1 MAYKMNRL
9 DPENYSE
16 DILRV
21 VEALRLP
28 SGDDPM
34 FQGSSALKVVYP
46 SDYDLAQY
54 VKVQR
59 DMKRD
64 FQAVIRKLM
73 KLRDAHIG
81 DIKSGEIPEL
91 KVIPDNTNSR
101 NYNGRRQGFLTK
113 LKQLVDRKY
122 ITSKEYSDS
131 VRLLQPDLT
140 ELDMFI
146 IKHDIRFEVVRWTP
160 KDILKGFVV
169 YRKHKV
175 DFNTYLFGNNITKID
190 VVAWV
195 NGIRYSEITMNYK
208 FVGENGLVVNNK
220 GTDVLNEILSEVP
233 YLFYKGKYLK
243 ICKRMFSIETLIAN
257 TPQLNREPNKLTQR
271 RLYKLFNGDLN
282 LLNQITGDIGN
293 LIYLVDNVEHIDRD
307 RFEYEVDQMKY
318 RLGVI
323 TNLRYLKIEPVVAQM
338 LEQLEANVV
347 SLRVLEKLESF
358 IRGFI
363 EGEVKKQMK
372 KWKLLPIPR
381 VYLPSDR
388 IDLEGG
394 GEDMLGEGMNVKIP
408 KQEFI
413 KEHKKLIPLLKKGSQ
428 SERQKEAQ
436 DQSRELEKVMKGKG
450 QKRKKADKGR
460 RRKANTHQIKKKIMM
475 DDMPPLGENPDIEN
489 AYKDT
494 IDEIIAE
501 FVESLSPP
509 PEYPPPEY
517 KKRKREHK
525 YLREQKA
532 QLVQRFIDLF
542 NAFNDMSVID
552 AIVDSVILTMREYWS
567 DYNFDHEYIQQA
579 ISQYVDV
586 MSTDYDLDDDEKDD
600 LTEKLSDEMIELS
613 QELGGN
619 PYEEEEEGQGQAL
632 SKRKVAPKKPT
643 SKKAAFDAYAMPETA
658 ESISADEKKDIKIH
672 KEIVKIRFEIDDTI
686 DIKKINRLQNKLEKL
701 YTKLTPEGR
710 KEYGLP
716 VMASPAGYVNQ
727 ARVPSRRTKPTKQRA
742 FAIPMEGREGF
753 HVV

>member
-1 MAYKMNRL
+1 LYTLYRMAYKMNRL

-190 VVAWV
+190 IVAWV

-394 GEDMLGEGMNVKIP
+394 GEDMLGEGMDVKIP

-436 DQSRELEKVMKGKG
+436 DQSEELEKVMSGEG
-450 QKRKKADKGR
+450 QKRKKADEGR
-460 RRKANTHQIKKKIMM
+460 RSEKTHQAKKKYARKTFGALFPKIILIDTRLPHDLEDTQINLGKDEGESITLKKKREQFEGRREFDIYPAGKYDEGLHLEAYVIKKTLHIKNIYTDARPGRGIGTYLFTILFHYLEYQRIKFDKIELVFW
-475 DDMPPLGENPDIEN
+475 PSELNPLRGR
-489 AYKDT
+489 
-494 IDEIIAE
+494 ID
-501 FVESLSPP
+501 
-509 PEYPPPEY
+509 
-517 KKRKREHK
+517 KKTGRKQPYRH
-525 YLREQKA
+525 QTPA
-532 QLVQRFIDLF
+532 
-542 NAFNDMSVID
+542 
-552 AIVDSVILTMREYWS
+552 VILTAMRFYFKVFSTLVNYFPIHQGKE
-567 DYNFDHEYIQQA
+567 IQ
-579 ISQYVDV
+579 I
-586 MSTDYDLDDDEKDD
+586 TEGTTENLLELIRDYD
-600 LTEKLSDEMIELS
+600 
-613 QELGGN
+613 
-619 PYEEEEEGQGQAL
+619 
-632 SKRKVAPKKPT
+632 
-643 SKKAAFDAYAMPETA
+643 
-658 ESISADEKKDIKIH
+658 SASFPSM
-672 KEIVKIRFEIDDTI
+672 VFTP
-686 DIKKINRLQNKLEKL
+686 LE
-701 YTKLTPEGR
+701 
-710 KEYGLP
+710 
-716 VMASPAGYVNQ
+716 N
-727 ARVPSRRTKPTKQRA
+727 
-742 FAIPMEGREGF
+742 
-753 HVV
+753 

>member
-1 MAYKMNRL
+1 MAHKMNRL

-16 DILRV
+16 DILKV

-28 SGDDPM
+28 HGKEPM

-54 VKVQR
+54 VPVQR
-59 DMKRD
+59 DLKRD

-73 KLRDAHIG
+73 KLRHAYIG

-113 LKQLVDRKY
+113 LKQLLDRDF
-122 ITSKEYSDS
+122 ITKKEYSDS

-160 KDILKGFVV
+160 SDILKGFVF
-169 YRKHKV
+169 YRNHRV
-175 DFNTYLFGNNITKID
+175 DFNSYLFDNNITKID

-208 FVGENGLVVNNK
+208 FVGSNGLVVNNK
-220 GTDVLNEILSEVP
+220 GTDVLNEILGEVP

-257 TPQLNREPNKLTQR
+257 SPQLNREPNKLTQR
-271 RLYKLFNGDLN
+271 RLFKLFNGDLN

-293 LIYLVDNVEHIDRD
+293 LIYLVDNVEHIDKF
-307 RFEYEVDQMKY
+307 RFEYEIDQMKY

-323 TNLRYLKIEPVVAQM
+323 TNLRYLKIQPVVVQM
-338 LEQLEANVV
+338 LEQLEGNVV

-394 GEDMLGEGMNVKIP
+394 GEDMLGEGMYPHVEYDTLWQTINHIGLSTDGLQFTPPDTSIAVMRTSP
-408 KQEFI
+408 DFYI
-413 KEHKKLIPLLKKGSQ
+413 KNEKGTGSHYYYQ
-428 SERQKEAQ
+428 VAGEDAQ
-436 DQSRELEKVMKGKG
+436 DLEKLRKWLLTIGGSIKGRGGKVNHPVMLLNKVYNGINDMTAVEAITTAVSSVMRTFADELFEDEDLSTLIGEWVKGKIEENDLTDDEQQELMERINEEVNEIEGMG

-460 RRKANTHQIKKKIMM
+460 RGKAKTHQKKNAVPPFDED
-475 DDMPPLGENPDIEN
+475 DDMPPLDINPLAQKYSHDC
-489 AYKDT
+489 
-494 IDEIIAE
+494 IACGKSALPQ
-501 FVESLSPP
+501 FVVNDKLWGDVKGQMCLKCFE
-509 PEYPPPEY
+509 
-517 KKRKREHK
+517 KKIGRK
-525 YLREQKA
+525 LRFA
-532 QLVQRFIDLF
+532 
-542 NAFNDMSVID
+542 
-552 AIVDSVILTMREYWS
+552 
-567 DYNFDHEYIQQA
+567 
-579 ISQYVDV
+579 
-586 MSTDYDLDDDEKDD
+586 DLDPNALCNLDNPS
-600 LTEKLSDEMIELS
+600 LRGMILRHT
-613 QELGGN
+613 GN
-619 PYEEEEEGQGQAL
+619 KGKKGT
-632 SKRKVAPKKPT
+632 KV
-643 SKKAAFDAYAMPETA
+643 
-658 ESISADEKKDIKIH
+658 
-672 KEIVKIRFEIDDTI
+672 
-686 DIKKINRLQNKLEKL
+686 
-701 YTKLTPEGR
+701 
-710 KEYGLP
+710 
-716 VMASPAGYVNQ
+716 
-727 ARVPSRRTKPTKQRA
+727 
-742 FAIPMEGREGF
+742 
-753 HVV
+753 

>member
-73 KLRDAHIG
+73 KLREAYIG

-195 NGIRYSEITMNYK
+195 NGNRYSEITMNYK
-208 FVGENGLVVNNK
+208 FVGQNGLVVNNK

-293 LIYLVDNVEHIDRD
+293 LIYLVDNVEHIDKE

-394 GEDMLGEGMNVKIP
+394 GEDMLGEG
-408 KQEFI
+408 
-413 KEHKKLIPLLKKGSQ
+413 
-428 SERQKEAQ
+428 
-436 DQSRELEKVMKGKG
+436 

-475 DDMPPLGENPDIEN
+475 ADMPPLGENPHIEN
-489 AYKDT
+489 AYKDI

-509 PEYPPPEY
+509 PEYPPPKY
-517 KKRKREHK
+517 KKRKPEHE

-532 QLVQRFIDLF
+532 QLVERFIDLF
-542 NAFNDMSVID
+542 NGFNDMSVID

-586 MSTDYDLDDDEKDD
+586 MSTDYDLDDDEKDE

-619 PYEEEEEGQGQAL
+619 PYEEEGEGQTF
-632 SKRKVAPKKPT
+632 SRRKVSPKKPT
-643 SKKAAFDAYAMPETA
+643 PKKPAFDAYAMPETA

>member
-64 FQAVIRKLM
+64 FQAVVRKLM
-73 KLRDAHIG
+73 KLREAYIG

-190 VVAWV
+190 IVAWV
-195 NGIRYSEITMNYK
+195 NGNRYSEITMNYK
-208 FVGENGLVVNNK
+208 FVGQNGLVVNNK
-220 GTDVLNEILSEVP
+220 GTDVLNEILGEVP

-293 LIYLVDNVEHIDRD
+293 LIYLVDNVEHIDKE

-338 LEQLEANVV
+338 LEQLEGNVV

-394 GEDMLGEGMNVKIP
+394 GEDMLGEGMKGGALFPEIEIRDSKLPAELNGKIMGSLGDGEEVRL
-408 KQEFI
+408 KKI
-413 KEHKKLIPLLKKGSQ
+413 KSSFPNDPYHYIDIFPIGKPDEELHLEITHKEKELHIKSINANKYKKLGITGLGTYLFEILFRYLKY
-428 SERQKEAQ
+428 RH
-436 DQSRELEKVMKGKG
+436 MKY
-450 QKRKKADKGR
+450 D
-460 RRKANTHQIKKKIMM
+460 TISLVFDPYEIDEETKKKIR
-475 DDMPPLGENPDIEN
+475 
-489 AYKDT
+489 
-494 IDEIIAE
+494 
-501 FVESLSPP
+501 SP
-509 PEYPPPEY
+509 
-517 KKRKREHK
+517 
-525 YLREQKA
+525 
-532 QLVQRFIDLF
+532 
-542 NAFNDMSVID
+542 
-552 AIVDSVILTMREYWS
+552 
-567 DYNFDHEYIQQA
+567 A
-579 ISQYVDV
+579 ISMRAMKFYYRVFSQMADHYPMVI
-586 MSTDYDLDDDEKDD
+586 EQIRRP
-600 LTEKLSDEMIELS
+600 TEEDFQRI
-613 QELGGN
+613 
-619 PYEEEEEGQGQAL
+619 
-632 SKRKVAPKKPT
+632 
-643 SKKAAFDAYAMPETA
+643 
-658 ESISADEKKDIKIH
+658 
-672 KEIVKIRFEIDDTI
+672 IDDYETGKENMI
-686 DIKKINRLQNKLEKL
+686 F
-701 YTKLTPEGR
+701 R
-710 KEYGLP
+710 KSN
-716 VMASPAGYVNQ
+716 V
-727 ARVPSRRTKPTKQRA
+727 
-742 FAIPMEGREGF
+742 F
-753 HVV
+753 